1 MTYPDETAEEAVAEV
16 VSAAAELISARFGG
30 QPVLSDP
37 EILSGQSDALVVR
50 VRVGVNPFLPHR
62 SIVVKRIAKTGEGSE
77 PAMLREVVAYQF
89 ANTLPDE
96 ARPGPELL
104 AYDISQ
110 RLLVLSDSGVVD
122 TLADILANGDEE
134 QRLRSFRALG
144 AALGKMHIQTHHRE
158 DGFETLRRRVWAKG
172 GVERESIYARDRGI
186 VSAVRFGIRA
196 FEGSGLEVPDAVRS
210 FAGDAARRIEK
221 GTHRAFTPFDLAPD
235 NILMADKV
243 QFLDYDWAGYRD
255 VLFDVASVVAGF
267 PLHVFVTR
275 PSRAEVEAFIRS
287 WTEEIRDHWYRAT
300 DERRLLA
307 FIAAALVGWLFI
319 SATIAYFGSPERALS
334 FDSETAANEE
344 PTVGGPALVLR
355 DMANTARAVAEF
367 AEHCEDERAD
377 QLRDFA
383 IKVIAYLESGEEL
396 AQ

>member
-1 MTYPDETAEEAVAEV
+1 MTYADDVTEEAVADVIAGAE
-16 VSAAAELISARFGG
+16 ELISARFGG
-30 QPVLSDP
+30 KPVLSDP
-37 EILSGQSDALVVR
+37 EVLGGQSNALVVR
-50 VRVGVNPFLPHR
+50 LRVGVNPFLPHR
-62 SIVVKRIAKTGEGSE
+62 SIVVKRIPSMGEGTE

-89 ANTLPDE
+89 ANTLPEE

-104 AYDISQ
+104 GYDIGK
-110 RLLVLSDSGVVD
+110 RLLVLSDAGVVD
-122 TLADILANGDEE
+122 TLADVLASGDEE
-134 QRLRSFRALG
+134 LRLRSFRALG

-172 GVERESIYARDRGI
+172 GVERESMYARDRGI
-186 VSAVRFGIRA
+186 VTAIRFGIRA
-196 FEGSGLEVPDAVRS
+196 FEGSGVEVPEAVRS
-210 FAGDAARRIEK
+210 FASDAARRIEK

-267 PLHVFVTR
+267 PLHVFDTR

-307 FIAAALVGWLFI
+307 YIAAALVGWLFI
-319 SATIAYFGSPERALS
+319 SATVAYFGSPERALT
-334 FDSETAANEE
+334 FDTEAMEQENPS
-344 PTVGGPALVLR
+344 VGGSALVMR

-367 AEHCEDERAD
+367 AEHCDDDRSSD
-377 QLRDFA
+377 LREFAGRVIDF
-383 IKVIAYLESGEEL
+383 LESGEE
-396 AQ
+396 QQ